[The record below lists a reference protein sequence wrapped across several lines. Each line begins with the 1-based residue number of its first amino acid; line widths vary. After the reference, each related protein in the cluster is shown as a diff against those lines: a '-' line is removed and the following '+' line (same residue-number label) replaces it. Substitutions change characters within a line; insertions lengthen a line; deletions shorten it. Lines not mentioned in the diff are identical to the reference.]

1 MKTQMAVD
9 DFLRSRQARNLSPIT
24 IAWYREKL
32 QLFARLCPEL
42 PEEPGPIEEHLA
54 TIQGVPETRHAHFR
68 ALRAFFK
75 FVSERYEPASRK
87 KRLPNPMTKVAPP
100 RCPKKVMTT
109 LEPDETMRLLLSS
122 SSSLLLSSSSSSLR
136 DKALLTL
143 LIDTGIRTS
152 EAAGLRKQDIKTS
165 TVRVRGKTGERE
177 IPISEET
184 KGLLLTLSAQDK
196 GEYIFNGHKG
206 PLGRHGVYRIV
217 NAHMKKAGI
226 SGPKLGGHRLRHAFG
241 KGYLVNG
248 GDLRSLQQIMGHA
261 NITTTEKYAALT
273 LDDTIKKHH
282 QFTPLRAAHAA
293 AQESFLDKVEAV
305 REAEEILERK
315 TR

>member
-1 MKTQMAVD
+1 MKTQMAVS

-75 FVSERYEPASRK
+75 FVSERYE
-87 KRLPNPMTKVAPP
+87 LPNPMTKVAPP
-100 RCPKKVMTT
+100 RCPKKVMAT

-122 SSSLLLSSSSSSLR
+122 SSSLLLSSSSPSLR
-136 DKALLTL
+136 DAALLTL
-143 LIDTGIRTS
+143 LIDTGMRTS

-165 TVRVRGKTGERE
+165 TVRVQGKTGERE
-177 IPISEET
+177 IPTSEET
-184 KGLLLTLSAQDK
+184 RRLLLTLIAQDK
-196 GEYIFNGHKG
+196 GEYVFNGHKG

-217 NAHMKKAGI
+217 SAHMKKAGI

-282 QFTPLRAAHAA
+282 QFTPLRAVHAA
-293 AQESFLDKVEAV
+293 AQVSLLDKVRVME
-305 REAEEILERK
+305 EAETIIEEAKHGRG
-315 TR
+315 

>member
-1 MKTQMAVD
+1 VRTQIAVN
-9 DFLRSRQARNLSPIT
+9 DFLLSRQARNLSPIT

-42 PEEPGPIEEHLA
+42 PKKPGPIEEHLA
-54 TIQGVPETRHAHFR
+54 TIQGAPETRHAQFR

-75 FVSERYEPASRK
+75 FLSERYE
-87 KRLPNPMTKVAPP
+87 LPNPMKKVAPP
-100 RCPKKVMTT
+100 RCPRKVMAT
-109 LEPDETMRLLLSS
+109 LEPEEMMR
-122 SSSLLLSSSSSSLR
+122 LLLSSSSSSLR
-136 DKALLTL
+136 DGVLLTL
-143 LIDTGIRTS
+143 LIDTGMRTG
-152 EAAGLRKQDIKTS
+152 EAAGLRKQDIKPS
-165 TVRVRGKTGERE
+165 TVRVTGKTGERE

-184 KGLLLTLSAQDK
+184 RRLLLTLIAQDK
-196 GEYIFNGHKG
+196 GEYVFNGHKG
-206 PLGRHGVYRIV
+206 PLGRHGIYRIV
-217 NAHMKKAGI
+217 SAYMKKAGI

-282 QFTPLRAAHAA
+282 QFTPLRVVHAA
-293 AQESFLDKVEAV
+293 AQESFLDKVRAV
-305 REAEEILERK
+305 EEAEAILK
-315 TR
+315 GGKP

>member
-1 MKTQMAVD
+1 MKTQTAANG
-9 DFLRSRQARNLSPIT
+9 FLRSCQARNLSPIT

-42 PEEPGPIEEHLA
+42 PEEPEPIEEHLA

-75 FVSERYEPASRK
+75 FLKERHE
-87 KRLPNPMTKVAPP
+87 LPNPMTKIAPP
-100 RCPKKVMTT
+100 RCPRKVMAT
-109 LEPDETMRLLLSS
+109 LEPEEMMRLLVL
-122 SSSLLLSSSSSSLR
+122 SSSSSLR
-136 DKALLTL
+136 DGVLLTL
-143 LIDTGIRTS
+143 LIDTGMRTS
-152 EAAGLRKQDIKTS
+152 EAAGLRKQDIKPS

-184 KGLLLTLSAQDK
+184 RGLLLTLIAQDK
-196 GEYIFNGHKG
+196 GEYVFNGHKG
-206 PLGRHGVYRIV
+206 PLGRHGVYRIIR
-217 NAHMKKAGI
+217 AYMKKAGI

-248 GDLRSLQQIMGHA
+248 GDLRSLQQIMGHT

-282 QFTPLRAAHAA
+282 QFTPLRAVHAA
-293 AQESFLDKVEAV
+293 AQESFLDKVKAV
-305 REAEEILERK
+305 EEAEEILEGRK
-315 TR
+315 T